1 MRPLLYKVVMVSLW
15 EMNHKR
21 DRPEARG
28 QLGKTKTP
36 AIKNV
41 AVKSG

>member
-1 MRPLLYKVVMVSLW
+1 MVRLW

-21 DRPEARG
+21 DRSEARG

-36 AIKNV
+36 VMKNE